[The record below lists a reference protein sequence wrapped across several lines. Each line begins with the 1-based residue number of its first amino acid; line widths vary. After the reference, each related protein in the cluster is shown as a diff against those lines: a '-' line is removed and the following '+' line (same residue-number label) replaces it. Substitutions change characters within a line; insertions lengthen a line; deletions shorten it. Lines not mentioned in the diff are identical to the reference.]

1 MTRIDSF
8 LKLVTLQRASDL
20 HLHSGMVPRIRFNGD
35 LLPLNFRELTEH
47 ETRRFIYE
55 ILSPKMREEFERE
68 QGLDFMYELRGVAR
82 FRTNVFQQYKGIGSV
97 FRVVPEKLP
106 SADELLLPQSV
117 KNLIR
122 YNNGLILVTGP
133 TGSGKTTTL
142 AALINEINSTS
153 RKHIIT
159 IEDPIEFLHK
169 PLKSV
174 ITQRQVGTHAESFA
188 SALRSA
194 LREAPDVIVIG
205 ELRDVETIT
214 LAMSAAETG
223 ILVFGTLHTNSAGR
237 AISRIIDMVPESSQ
251 EQARST
257 LAMLLRGVVA
267 QRLCMRATDET
278 RIAVL
283 EILQQNFAVANMI
296 RENKLHQ
303 LDGFLQSANFA
314 ETGMQS
320 MDTCLLRYI
329 KEGLIWLEDALKI
342 SDYPDQLR
350 NLAMAFEEE
359 KE

>member
-20 HLHSGMVPRIRFNGD
+20 HLHSGMVPRIRYNGD
-35 LLPLNFRELTEH
+35 LQPLNFRELTEQ

-55 ILSPKMREEFERE
+55 ILSPSLREEFERE
-68 QGLDFMYELRGVAR
+68 QGLDFMYELKGVAR
-82 FRTNVFQQYKGIGSV
+82 FRANIFQQYKGIGSV
-97 FRVVPEKLP
+97 FRVIPEKLP
-106 SADELLLPQSV
+106 TAEELLLPQAV
-117 KNLIR
+117 INLTK
-122 YNNGLILVTGP
+122 YNNGLVLVTGP

-142 AALINEINSTS
+142 AALINHINKTTK
-153 RKHIIT
+153 KHIIT

-169 PLKSV
+169 PILSV
-174 ITQRQVGTHAESFA
+174 VTQRQVGAHAESFA

-205 ELRDVETIT
+205 ELRDIETIT
-214 LAMSAAETG
+214 LAISAAETG

-237 AISRIIDMVPESSQ
+237 AISRIIDMVPESIQ
-251 EQARST
+251 DQTRST
-257 LAMLLRGVVA
+257 ISILLRGVIA
-267 QRLCMRATDET
+267 QRLCMKASDES

-283 EILQQNFAVANMI
+283 EILQQNFAIANMI

-303 LDGFLQSANFA
+303 LDGYLQSANFA

-320 MDTCLLRYI
+320 MDSCLFRYI
-329 KEGLIWLEDALKI
+329 KEGLIWLDDALLI

-350 NLAMAFEEE
+350 SLAKDFEEV